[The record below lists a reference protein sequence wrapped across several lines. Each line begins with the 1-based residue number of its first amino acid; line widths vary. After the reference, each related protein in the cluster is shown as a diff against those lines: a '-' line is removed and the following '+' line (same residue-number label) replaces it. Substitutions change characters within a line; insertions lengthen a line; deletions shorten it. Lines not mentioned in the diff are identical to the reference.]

1 VLAAAAAEGD
11 RTAVARLISL
21 VERGGAPAHAV
32 GRLVFPKGGGAY
44 TIGIT
49 GPPGA
54 GKSTLT
60 DRLIRQVRTAGDEVG
75 VLAVDPSS
83 PFTGGA
89 FLADR
94 IRMQDHAT
102 DPGVFIRSMATRGH
116 LGGLSLATPE
126 AIRVLDFAGF
136 PFVLVETVGV
146 GQMEVEIAG
155 EADTT
160 LVVMTPGAGDAMQ
173 ANKAGLLEVADIF
186 VINKADRPGVGELE
200 RDLGM
205 MLDMDSNMGEWRP
218 PIVRTVAANG
228 DGVDELWS
236 TIAKHRAYLEESGTL
251 EQRRAKRLTEEL
263 RQIVL
268 HRLEQKAYEAVG
280 DSGFE
285 SLRDA
290 VVSRELDPYTAAE
303 QILDGLDR

>member
-1 VLAAAAAEGD
+1 
-11 RTAVARLISL
+11 L
-21 VERGGAPAHAV
+21 VY
-32 GRLVFPKGGGAY
+32 PKGGEAY

-60 DRLIRQVRTAGDEVG
+60 DRLIRELRGAGDDVG

-102 DPGVFIRSMATRGH
+102 DAGVFIRSMATRGH

-126 AIRVLDFAGF
+126 AIRVLDASGF
-136 PFVLVETVGV
+136 PYVLVETVGV

-160 LVVMTPGAGDAMQ
+160 LVVLTPGAGDAMQ

-186 VINKADRPGVGELE
+186 VINKADRPGANELE
-200 RDLGM
+200 RDLGT
-205 MLDMDSNMGEWRP
+205 MLDMDQHMGEWRP
-218 PIVRTVAANG
+218 PIVRTIAQSGEGVA
-228 DGVDELWS
+228 ELWE
-236 TIAKHRAYLEESGTL
+236 TIGKHRAYLESSGKL
-251 EQRRAKRLTEEL
+251 DERRAKRLTEEL
-263 RQIVL
+263 RHIVV
-268 HRLEQKAYEAVG
+268 HRLEQKAYEAMG
-280 DSGFE
+280 NSGFE

-303 QILDGLDR
+303 QLLDALDR

>member
-1 VLAAAAAEGD
+1 
-11 RTAVARLISL
+11 VARLISL
-21 VERGGAPAHAV
+21 VERGGEPAHAV
-32 GRLVFPKGGGAY
+32 GRLVYPKGGEAY

-60 DRLIRQVRTAGDEVG
+60 DRLIRELRGAGDEVG

-102 DPGVFIRSMATRGH
+102 DAGVFIRSMATRGH

-126 AIRVLDFAGF
+126 AIRVLDASGF

-160 LVVMTPGAGDAMQ
+160 LVVLTPGAGDAMQ

-186 VINKADRPGVGELE
+186 VINKADRPGANELE
-200 RDLGM
+200 RDLGS
-205 MLDMDSNMGEWRP
+205 MLDMDQNMGEWRP
-218 PIVRTVAANG
+218 PIVRTIAQTGEGVAG
-228 DGVDELWS
+228 LWES
-236 TIAKHRAYLEESGTL
+236 IGKHRAYLESSGKL
-251 EQRRAKRLTEEL
+251 EERRARRLTDEL
-263 RQIVL
+263 RQIVV
-268 HRLEQKAYEAVG
+268 HRLEQKAYAVAG
-280 DSGFE
+280 GAEFE
-285 SLRDA
+285 RLRDA
-290 VVSRELDPYTAAE
+290 VVARDMDPYTAAE
-303 QILDGLDR
+303 ELLAALDQ